1 MRSPVPGTN
10 TITGGGAPR
19 PESYER
25 RCVERWFVLLDHMQI
40 HRLQSAVYLDSDCAL
55 SQSPHIMHMAVHGCD
70 VTLDIGAAL
79 WVNPK
84 LLKEFVRFTFQ
95 VYCQTPYNES
105 WADAF
110 RNSSM
115 NDMVLWSAFKDAS
128 GPSDRST
135 PYWVPHYSAGNL
147 STLDVR
153 GASHDKWR
161 FCSLQGSETN
171 HQHRQRGFHYDSA
184 SGIASVGNR
193 SLVYLHFQ
201 GSRKGDI
208 ARFSRS
214 PVTTAG
220 AVACEHLP
228 SLLCRAWGELENR
241 IAYAVDPYR
250 RRQRS

>member
-128 GPSDRST
+128 DPSDRIAPLTGFRITPRAAYPHST
-135 PYWVPHYSAGNL
+135 SAVRATTNGSSVPSREARPITSTSSGAFTTIVRRESPRSA
-147 STLDVR
+147 
-153 GASHDKWR
+153 
-161 FCSLQGSETN
+161 
-171 HQHRQRGFHYDSA
+171 
-184 SGIASVGNR
+184 
-193 SLVYLHFQ
+193 
-201 GSRKGDI
+201 I
-208 ARFSRS
+208 AR
-214 PVTTAG
+214 
-220 AVACEHLP
+220 
-228 SLLCRAWGELENR
+228 
-241 IAYAVDPYR
+241 
-250 RRQRS
+250 